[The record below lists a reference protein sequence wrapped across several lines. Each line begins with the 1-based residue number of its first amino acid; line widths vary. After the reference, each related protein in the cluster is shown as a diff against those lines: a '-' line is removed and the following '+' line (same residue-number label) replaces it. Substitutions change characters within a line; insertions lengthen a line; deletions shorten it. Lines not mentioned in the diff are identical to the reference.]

1 MRRTSIYMKTVF
13 VLLLTPAVLLAQG
26 QAPAVGAPAA
36 GAQAPGGARGA
47 GPGAGAAGA
56 GQRGPAGPPSPAN
69 VAFHNERNDAR
80 HQIFVDIAKKGDI
93 GLLFVGDSITDWFF
107 WPRGNET
114 TGGKVWEASFAPL
127 KAANFA
133 IAGDTTQG
141 VLWRMQNGELQGFKA
156 KLIVLMLGTNNT
168 ASNPVGQIIEGDRLI
183 VEEFKKQQPQA
194 KILVL
199 GIFPRNNARAS
210 QQTPILNATI
220 KAINV
225 GLSQFADDK
234 QVFYMDIGDKFLV
247 DGLVPAD
254 IMADGLHPTAKGYQI
269 WADAIL
275 PTVKGLMQ

>member
-1 MRRTSIYMKTVF
+1 MRRASVYLIAIS
-13 VLLLTPAVLLAQG
+13 LLLLSSALLLAQ
-26 QAPAVGAPAA
+26 APAP
-36 GAQAPGGARGA
+36 
-47 GPGAGAAGA
+47 AGAAAAGNPPPGA
-56 GQRGPAGPPSPAN
+56 GQRGAPAPAN

-80 HQIFVDIAKKGDI
+80 HQTFVDIAKKGNID
-93 GLLFVGDSITDWFF
+93 LLFVGDSITDWFY
-107 WPRGNET
+107 WPLRGGEA
-114 TGGKVWEASFAPL
+114 TGGKVWEANFAPL
-127 KAANFA
+127 KPANFA

-141 VLWRMQNGELQGFKA
+141 VLWRMQNGELEGFKA

-194 KILVL
+194 KVLVL
-199 GIFPRNNARAS
+199 GIFPRNNARAP

-220 KAINV
+220 KAINI
-225 GLSQFADDK
+225 GLSQLADNK

-269 WADAIL
+269 WADAIT
-275 PTVKGLMQ
+275 PTVKKLMN

>member
-1 MRRTSIYMKTVF
+1 MRRASACLIAAS
-13 VLLLTPAVLLAQG
+13 LLLLSPALLLAQA
-26 QAPAVGAPAA
+26 QAPAGAA
-36 GAQAPGGARGA
+36 APGG
-47 GPGAGAAGA
+47 PPVGA
-56 GQRGPAGPPSPAN
+56 GQRGAPVPAN
-69 VAFHNERNDAR
+69 VPFHNERNDAR
-80 HQIFVDIAKKGDI
+80 HQTFVDIAKKGNVD
-93 GLLFVGDSITDWFF
+93 LLFVGDSITDWFY
-107 WPRGNET
+107 WPRGGGEA

-141 VLWRMQNGELQGFKA
+141 VLWRMQNGELEGFKA

-168 ASNPVGQIIEGDRLI
+168 ASSPVGQIIDGDRLI

-194 KILVL
+194 KVLVL
-199 GIFPRNNARAS
+199 GIFPRNNARAP

-220 KAINV
+220 KAINI
-225 GLSQFADDK
+225 GLLQSADNK

-247 DGLVPAD
+247 DGLIPTD

-275 PTVKGLMQ
+275 PTVKKLMN

>member
-1 MRRTSIYMKTVF
+1 MRRASVYWIALS
-13 VLLLTPAVLLAQG
+13 LLLLLSTLSFAQA
-26 QAPAVGAPAA
+26 QAPAAAPAGAP
-36 GAQAPGGARGA
+36 Q
-47 GPGAGAAGA
+47 AGA
-56 GQRGPAGPPSPAN
+56 GQRGAPAPAN

-80 HQIFVDIAKKGDI
+80 HQTFVDIAKKGNID
-93 GLLFVGDSITDWFF
+93 LLFVGDSITDWFY
-107 WPRGNET
+107 WPLRGGEA
-114 TGGKVWEASFAPL
+114 TGGKVWEANFAPL
-127 KAANFA
+127 KPANFA

-199 GIFPRNNARAS
+199 GIFPRNNARAP

-220 KAINV
+220 KAINIR
-225 GLSQFADDK
+225 LSQFADNK

-275 PTVKGLMQ
+275 PTVKKLMN

>member
-1 MRRTSIYMKTVF
+1 MRRASVCLIGAAFLFLSST
-13 VLLLTPAVLLAQG
+13 LAF
-26 QAPAVGAPAA
+26 
-36 GAQAPGGARGA
+36 AQAPTA
-47 GPGAGAAGA
+47 PAGAAA
-56 GQRGPAGPPSPAN
+56 PQAAAAPRPAPSPAN
-69 VAFHNERNDAR
+69 VPFHNERNDAR
-80 HQIFVDIAKKGDI
+80 HQTFVDIAKKGDI
-93 GLLFVGDSITDWFF
+93 DLLFVGDSITDWFY
-107 WPRGNET
+107 WPRGGGEA
-114 TGGKVWEASFAPL
+114 TGGKVWEANFAPL

-141 VLWRMQNGELQGFKA
+141 VLWRMQNGELSGFKA

-199 GIFPRNNARAS
+199 GIFPRNNARAPL
-210 QQTPILNATI
+210 QTPILNATI
-220 KAINV
+220 KAINI
-225 GLSQFADDK
+225 GLSQFADNK

-254 IMADGLHPTAKGYQI
+254 VMADGLHPTAKGYQI

-275 PTVKGLMQ
+275 PTVRELMK

>member
-1 MRRTSIYMKTVF
+1 MRRAPVYLIAAS
-13 VLLLTPAVLLAQG
+13 LLLLSPALLPAQG
-26 QAPAVGAPAA
+26 QAPAA
-36 GAQAPGGARGA
+36 
-47 GPGAGAAGA
+47 A
-56 GQRGPAGPPSPAN
+56 GQRGGPPSPAN

-80 HQIFVDIAKKGDI
+80 HQTFVDIAKKGNID
-93 GLLFVGDSITDWFF
+93 LLFVGDSITDWFY
-107 WPRGNET
+107 WPLRGGEA
-114 TGGKVWEASFAPL
+114 TGGKVWEANFAPL
-127 KAANFA
+127 KPANFA

-141 VLWRMQNGELQGFKA
+141 VLWRMQNGELEGFKA

-168 ASNPVGQIIEGDRLI
+168 ASNPVGQIIDGDRLI

-199 GIFPRNNARAS
+199 GIFPRNNARAP

-220 KAINV
+220 KAINI
-225 GLSQFADDK
+225 GLSQFADNK

-247 DGLVPAD
+247 DGVVPAD

-275 PTVKGLMQ
+275 PTVKKLMN